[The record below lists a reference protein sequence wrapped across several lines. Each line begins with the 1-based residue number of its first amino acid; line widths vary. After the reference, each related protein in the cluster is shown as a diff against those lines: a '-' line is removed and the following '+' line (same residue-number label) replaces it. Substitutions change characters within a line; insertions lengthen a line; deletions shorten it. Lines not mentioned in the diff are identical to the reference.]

1 MSTGTAPAPAGKRV
15 RAGSGAAGSALS
27 RLARTPE
34 VGVVLACVL
43 LFVGLALAKP
53 AFAGAVNLQ
62 NMGADLAQYG
72 VIAIGESLV
81 VLTGGIDLSV
91 GALLG
96 LSVVLAA
103 WFNVKAGMPAGLA
116 ILCTLAMTG
125 LVGWIHGLAVTK
137 LAMPPFV
144 TTLVTYTVAQGASLA
159 ITSGIPVV
167 GISGFFGDLSQ
178 TFVAQVPL
186 PALLFAV
193 IAVAAWFFLE
203 RTYAGRQVYAVGGNK
218 EAARLAGI
226 RGDRRIIAMYV
237 TSSLLAGFGG
247 VLVAGRMGVGSPTVG
262 VGWEL
267 SAIAA
272 AVIGGVS
279 LVGGQGRILGIVAG
293 AVLLELIN
301 DGMIA
306 LAVNADY
313 TNIVLGVVLGLAILA
328 DRLRARRLSRRG

>member
-1 MSTGTAPAPAGKRV
+1 MTTNTAPAPVQEKPV
-15 RAGSGAAGSALS
+15 KAAGTPLLR
-27 RLARTPE
+27 RLAETPE

-43 LFVGLALAKP
+43 VFTALAIAKP

-81 VLTGGIDLSV
+81 ILTGGIDLSV

-116 ILCTLAMTG
+116 ILCTLALTG
-125 LVGWIHGLAVTK
+125 AIGLIHGLAVTK

-178 TFVAQVPL
+178 TYVAQIPL
-186 PALLFAV
+186 PTVLFIIV
-193 IAVAAWFFLE
+193 GVAAWFFLE
-203 RTYAGRQVYAVGGNK
+203 RTYAGREVYAVGGNK

-226 RGDRRIIAMYV
+226 RGDRRIISMYV

-293 AVLLELIN
+293 AILLELIN
-301 DGMIA
+301 DGMTA
-306 LAVNADY
+306 LAVNANY

-328 DRLRARRLSRRG
+328 DRLRARRVSRRG

>member
-1 MSTGTAPAPAGKRV
+1 MTTDTAPAPPGTKAGRDGNG
-15 RAGSGAAGSALS
+15 AGLRR
-27 RLARTPE
+27 RLAESPE

-43 LFVGLALAKP
+43 VFAGLALARP
-53 AFAGAVNLQ
+53 AFASAVNLQ
-62 NMGADLAQYG
+62 TMGADLAQYG

-96 LSVVLAA
+96 LSVVLVS

-116 ILCTLAMTG
+116 SLATLAITG
-125 LVGWIHGLAVTK
+125 LVGWLHGQAVTK
-137 LAMPPFV
+137 LGMPPFV

-159 ITSGIPVV
+159 ITSGIPVI
-167 GISGFFGDLSQ
+167 GISGFFSDLSQ
-178 TFVAQVPL
+178 TYVAQVPVPL
-186 PALLFAV
+186 VLFAV
-193 IAVAAWFFLE
+193 IVAGAWFFLE
-203 RTYAGRQVYAVGGNK
+203 RTYAGRQVYAVGGNS

-226 RGDRRIIAMYV
+226 RGDRRVIAMYV
-237 TSSLLAGFGG
+237 TSSLLAGIGG

-279 LVGGQGRILGIVAG
+279 LVGGQGRVVGIVAG

-301 DGMIA
+301 DGMTA
-306 LAVNADY
+306 LDVNADY
-313 TNIVLGVVLGLAILA
+313 TNIVLGAVLGLAILA
-328 DRLRARRLSRRG
+328 DRLRARRVARRA